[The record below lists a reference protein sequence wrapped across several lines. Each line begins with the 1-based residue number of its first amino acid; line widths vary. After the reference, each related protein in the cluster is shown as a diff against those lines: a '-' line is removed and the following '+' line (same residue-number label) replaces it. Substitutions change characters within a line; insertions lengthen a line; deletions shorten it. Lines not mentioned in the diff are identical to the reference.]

1 MKKQCIKAEEKTV
14 GSVTRLQGLALLLAT
29 AVLWSTSG
37 IGIKWVSWHP
47 LAIAGARSGIA
58 AIVLWAAFRKTELY
72 WNRSL
77 VIGGIANA
85 LTVLL
90 FVSATKLTTAA
101 NAILLQYTYPVFVAV
116 LGMMFLQ
123 EKPCR
128 ADWLTMGTICAG
140 MVLFF
145 QEQMSPGR
153 LEGNIL
159 AIGSGVTMAVM
170 VVALRSQKEGS
181 PWGSV
186 LLGNVLAAVCGL
198 PFFFDGGP
206 GEEGWLVLIALGVV
220 QLGLSHVLYSIAIKQ
235 VTALEASIV
244 TMVEP
249 LLNPIWVFLLLGE
262 QPGIWALWGGGVIL
276 TAMAVR
282 YVLPELRRRIG

>member
-1 MKKQCIKAEEKTV
+1 MHKSGGEKV
-14 GSVTRLQGLALLLAT
+14 GNMTRLQGLALLLAT

-58 AIVLWAAFRKTELY
+58 AIVVWAAFRKNSLH

-77 VIGGIANA
+77 FIGGVAYA

-116 LGMMFLQ
+116 LGMLFLQ
-123 EKPCR
+123 EKPCK
-128 ADWLTMGTICAG
+128 ADWLTMGTVCVG

-153 LEGNIL
+153 LEGNML
-159 AIGSGVTMAVM
+159 AIASGVAMAVM
-170 VVALRSQKEGS
+170 VVALRSQKEGT

-186 LLGNVLAAVCGL
+186 LLGNVLAALGGL

-206 GEEGWLVLIALGVV
+206 GGEGWLALLAMGVV
-220 QLGLSHVLYSIAIKQ
+220 QLGLSYVLYSVAIKK

-249 LLNPIWVFLLLGE
+249 LLNPLWVFLLLGE
-262 QPGIWALWGGGVIL
+262 QPGIWSLWGGSVIL
-276 TAMAVR
+276 AAMTVR
-282 YVLPELRRRIG
+282 YVLPELRQRIG

>member
-1 MKKQCIKAEEKTV
+1 MS
-14 GSVTRLQGLALLLAT
+14 SVTRLQGLALLLTT

-58 AIVLWAAFRKTELY
+58 AIVVWAAFRKNSLQ

-77 VIGGIANA
+77 FIGGVAYA

-116 LGMMFLQ
+116 LGMLFLQ
-123 EKPCR
+123 EKPCK
-128 ADWLTMGTICAG
+128 ADWLTMGTVCAG

-153 LEGNIL
+153 LEGNLL
-159 AIGSGVTMAVM
+159 AIASGVAMAVM
-170 VVALRSQKEGS
+170 VVALRSQKEGT

-186 LLGNVLAAVCGL
+186 LLGNMLAALCGL

-206 GEEGWLVLIALGVV
+206 GGEGWLALLAMGVV
-220 QLGLSHVLYSIAIKQ
+220 QLGLSYVLYSVAIKK

-249 LLNPIWVFLLLGE
+249 LLNPLWVFLLLGE
-262 QPGIWALWGGGVIL
+262 QPGIWSLWGGSVIL
-276 TAMAVR
+276 TAMTVR
-282 YVLPELRRRIG
+282 YVLPELKQHIR

>member
-1 MKKQCIKAEEKTV
+1 M

-58 AIVLWAAFRKTELY
+58 AIVVWAAFRKTELC

-123 EKPCR
+123 EKPRR

-206 GEEGWLVLIALGVV
+206 GKEGWLVLIALGVV

-262 QPGIWALWGGGVIL
+262 QPGIWAVWGGGVIL